1 MRRVR
6 YQQIASK
13 LLKTAVILNHPQ
25 LSSYIPETRW
35 YSPEALHDMLEKYPV
50 VYLKPDKGTGGGGI
64 IRIRR
69 INHYRFEYKD
79 LSRSRVLPYSQLLR
93 FVGRKLIPS
102 QRYIIQKGISLAC
115 VGDRPFDIR
124 VILQKPNGKWLVSG
138 IAAKIAKPGKIV
150 TNYCKGGQPYD
161 VFKALYLATSKDH
174 EKAKKI
180 FIEIYYISKE
190 IAKILNR
197 RFSGLRELG
206 IDVGVD
212 KQYNI
217 WVFEVNTHPN
227 FQLFRRIG
235 NQEMY
240 HCIRKRHKQ
249 FVI

>member
-1 MRRVR
+1 ME
-6 YQQIASK
+6 
-13 LLKTAVILNHPQ
+13 N
-25 LSSYIPETRW
+25 
-35 YSPEALHDMLEKYPV
+35 
-50 VYLKPDKGTGGGGI
+50 G
-64 IRIRR
+64 
-69 INHYRFEYKD
+69 
-79 LSRSRVLPYSQLLR
+79 
-93 FVGRKLIPS
+93 LI
-102 QRYIIQKGISLAC
+102 
-115 VGDRPFDIR
+115 
-124 VILQKPNGKWLVSG
+124 SG

-161 VFKALYLATSKDH
+161 VFKALYLATSKNH